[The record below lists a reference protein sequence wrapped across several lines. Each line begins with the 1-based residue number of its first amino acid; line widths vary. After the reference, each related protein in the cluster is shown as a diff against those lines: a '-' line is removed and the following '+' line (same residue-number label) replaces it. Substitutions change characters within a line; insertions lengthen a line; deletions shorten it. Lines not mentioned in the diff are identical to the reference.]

1 MTGERLPTRAEEG
14 GSSHRQERRAGRVS
28 LGDDEVTVLR
38 GVSHALASTP
48 SYDDLGSA
56 LTTWVEAAL
65 GTPAAETR
73 ILARDPGGRT
83 RAIRSESRSVLGQQ
97 RLRQR
102 IRRRALRSKRP
113 HSASLQA
120 GLGFAVFPMV
130 SRGEMFGA
138 LEVAAPE
145 LALVERWGTLEIV
158 ASQGAI
164 ALRHISQAAEL
175 QGTARRMA
183 ALASLGRDLL
193 AASSP
198 EAAVHE
204 ALRFLHA
211 EFGAPVVG
219 WLAPESSHRLTF
231 VDALGV
237 DAGRRRRLKRW
248 SPSVTGSGSERA
260 RLAERFER
268 LVAAG
273 GVETLGLDEGLVLLG
288 SSTAEARQTLVII
301 GPLLDNAITLLS
313 DVATARL
320 RNERLDAG
328 IAWTAH
334 ELRSPLVGL
343 RALLDLEAMSPQAA
357 EDLSDLRAT
366 ARRDLAALLQQ
377 VEDLLQWALGGD
389 RLPTQAADL
398 VQLIREAV
406 TASLP
411 EESTG
416 RVVLDGPPAL
426 QVAAE
431 PAELR
436 RAITNVIQNAL
447 THSPRDVPVR
457 VSMRSSGGIVTIK
470 VADRGHGVS
479 STEARALF
487 DPLARGEETQGPR
500 SAHGLGLF
508 IARRIVE
515 AQGGSIRVDP
525 RAPGTTFIIELPAR
539 SPDPSAA

>member
-1 MTGERLPTRAEEG
+1 
-14 GSSHRQERRAGRVS
+14 
-28 LGDDEVTVLR
+28 
-38 GVSHALASTP
+38 
-48 SYDDLGSA
+48 
-56 LTTWVEAAL
+56 
-65 GTPAAETR
+65 
-73 ILARDPGGRT
+73 
-83 RAIRSESRSVLGQQ
+83 
-97 RLRQR
+97 
-102 IRRRALRSKRP
+102 
-113 HSASLQA
+113 
-120 GLGFAVFPMV
+120 
-130 SRGEMFGA
+130 
-138 LEVAAPE
+138 
-145 LALVERWGTLEIV
+145 
-158 ASQGAI
+158 
-164 ALRHISQAAEL
+164 
-175 QGTARRMA
+175 
-183 ALASLGRDLL
+183 
-193 AASSP
+193 
-198 EAAVHE
+198 
-204 ALRFLHA
+204 
-211 EFGAPVVG
+211 
-219 WLAPESSHRLTF
+219 
-231 VDALGV
+231 
-237 DAGRRRRLKRW
+237 
-248 SPSVTGSGSERA
+248 
-260 RLAERFER
+260 
-268 LVAAG
+268 
-273 GVETLGLDEGLVLLG
+273 
-288 SSTAEARQTLVII
+288 VII